1 MNPNTIPASWQALLA
16 PEFSQPYLQQLDT
29 FLQQETAAGKT
40 ILPPEEQRFNALQS
54 TPPDKVKV
62 VILGQDP
69 YPTPGH
75 AHGLA
80 FSVQPHI
87 TGLPRS
93 LRNINQELL
102 NDLDIDNSHSG
113 YLQPWTTQGVLLLNT
128 VLTVEA
134 GQAGSHRKQGWET
147 FTDKIISSVSKQS
160 PPCVFI
166 LWGKQAQDK
175 AALIDTERHKIIA
188 SAHPSPLSARRGFFG
203 SQPFSRA
210 NAFLQAQ
217 GREPIDWALPTRS

>member
-29 FLQQETAAGKT
+29 FLQQE
-40 ILPPEEQRFNALQS
+40 
-54 TPPDKVKV
+54 DKVKV

-113 YLQPWTTQGVLLLNT
+113 YLQPWTTQG
-128 VLTVEA
+128 
-134 GQAGSHRKQGWET
+134 
-147 FTDKIISSVSKQS
+147 
-160 PPCVFI
+160 
-166 LWGKQAQDK
+166 
-175 AALIDTERHKIIA
+175 
-188 SAHPSPLSARRGFFG
+188 
-203 SQPFSRA
+203 
-210 NAFLQAQ
+210 
-217 GREPIDWALPTRS
+217 